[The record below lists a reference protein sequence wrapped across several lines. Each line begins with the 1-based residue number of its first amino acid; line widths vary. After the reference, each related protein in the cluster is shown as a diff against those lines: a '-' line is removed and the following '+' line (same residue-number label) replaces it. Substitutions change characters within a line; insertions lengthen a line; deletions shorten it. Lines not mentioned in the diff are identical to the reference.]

1 MFDANNIGSKTY
13 PFTSWHAE
21 LLQQERLW
29 VHLSRRL
36 SNSLPLLDMIIISP
50 FRIKDVHE
58 KEKVFKGTE
67 VETNRFVALQI
78 PCCLGNG
85 SLHFLTYEE
94 HKNNNYHIY

>member
-1 MFDANNIGSKTY
+1 
-13 PFTSWHAE
+13 
-21 LLQQERLW
+21 
-29 VHLSRRL
+29 
-36 SNSLPLLDMIIISP
+36 MIIISP

-85 SLHFLTYEE
+85 SLHFLTRCDIHGLLFLEDEE
-94 HKNNNYHIY
+94 HHMAIACHHEPQAHD